1 MLRRPPRST
10 RTDTLFPY
18 TTLFRSILT
27 TDVGDAV
34 LDVSGELT
42 VAQADIAGLADF
54 NGAGEQLAVLDL
66 TAADARLATTGFMTL
81 GNVAATGSLDAN
93 AVGSIFVDG
102 MVTGT
107 FISLGSSDFA
117 IGADARDGM
126 AGFNGTLNVDRQRTR

>member
-42 VAQADIAGLADF
+42 VAQADIAGLADST
-54 NGAGEQLAVLDL
+54 GAGEPLAVLDL
-66 TAADARLATTGFMTL
+66 TAADARLAPTGFMTL
-81 GNVAATGSLDAN
+81 RTVAATARLAAY
-93 AVGSIFVDG
+93 AVGSIFVAG
-102 MVTGT
+102 LVPGT
-107 FISLGSSDFA
+107 SISL
-117 IGADARDGM
+117 IGTATCRERVC
-126 AGFNGTLNVDRQRTR
+126 LQL

>member
-1 MLRRPPRST
+1 MGAT
-10 RTDTLFPY
+10 GFVNCA
-18 TTLFRSILT
+18 ILT
-27 TDVGDAV
+27 TDGGDAV

-107 FISLGSSDFA
+107 SISLGSSDIA
-117 IGADARDGM
+117 IGADARVGM
-126 AGFNGTLNVDRQRTR
+126 AGVTGPRNEIGRAHV